1 MTLTAPKLV
10 IACALAVA
18 ATGCR
23 GGGDQASH
31 KRFDSSR
38 AAATAL
44 IDAVKSGDVEK
55 VKAIFGPDAKA
66 LVDSS
71 DPETARRNRKV
82 FSVAAA
88 ERWRLEE
95 NGPDRATLVIGW
107 EDWPFPIPLVK
118 EGSSWYFDTAAGKEE
133 ILARRIG
140 RNELSAIKAARTY
153 VLAQRLYAKYGHD
166 GKSPGL
172 YARAIAST
180 GEAQNGLY
188 WPARPGQRRSPL
200 GDLYADAAVEAE
212 RRAGSTEPQPFHGY
226 FFRILPAPGAAAPG
240 GAKDYIVN
248 NELAGGF
255 ALVAWPA
262 QYDVTGVMTFLF
274 NQDGTVWEKDLGTAT
289 TADARAMTLYNPD
302 SSWAAVR

>member
-1 MTLTAPKLV
+1 MTRAATTLV
-10 IACALAVA
+10 ITGAMLLAIA
-18 ATGCR
+18 GCR
-23 GGGDQASH
+23 GGDQASH
-31 KRFDSSR
+31 RRFDSAR

-44 IDAVKSGDVEK
+44 IDAVKSGDVDN
-55 VKAIFGPDAKA
+55 VKGIFGPDAKE

-88 ERWRLEE
+88 ERWRIEE
-95 NGPDRATLVIGW
+95 DGPDRATLVIGW

-118 EGSSWYFDTAAGKEE
+118 EGGNWYFDTAAGKEE

-153 VLAQRLYAKYGHD
+153 VTAQRLYAKYGHD
-166 GKSPGL
+166 GKAPGL
-172 YARAIAST
+172 YARKITST
-180 GEAQNGLY
+180 GAAQDGLY

-212 RRAGSTEPQPFHGY
+212 RRAGNTEPQPFHGY
-226 FFRILPAPGAAAPG
+226 YFRVLTAQGAAAPG
-240 GAKDYIVN
+240 GAKDYIVKS
-248 NELAGGF
+248 ELADGF
-255 ALVAWPA
+255 ALIAWPA
-262 QYDVTGVMTFLF
+262 HYDVTGVMTFVV

-289 TADARAMTLYNPD
+289 DAEARAMSLYNPD

>member
-1 MTLTAPKLV
+1 MTGATMRLV
-10 IACALAVA
+10 IACATLLAV
-18 ATGCR
+18 TGCR

-31 KRFDSSR
+31 RRFDSPQ

-44 IDAVKSGDVEK
+44 IDAVKSGDLEK

-66 LVDSS
+66 LVESS
-71 DPETARRNRKV
+71 DPDTARRNRKV

-88 ERWRLEE
+88 ERWRIEE
-95 NGPDRATLVIGW
+95 DGADRATLVIGG
-107 EDWPFPIPLVK
+107 EDWPFPIPLVR
-118 EGSSWYFDTAAGKEE
+118 EGGSWHFDTAAGKEE

-153 VLAQRLYAKYGHD
+153 VAAQRLYAKYGHD
-166 GKSPGL
+166 GKQPGL
-172 YARAIAST
+172 YARSITST
-180 GEAQNGLY
+180 GTQQNGLY

-200 GDLYADAAVEAE
+200 GDLYADAAVEAG

-226 FFRILPAPGAAAPG
+226 YFRILTAQGAAAPG

-248 NELAGGF
+248 SELAGGF

-262 QYDVTGVMTFLF
+262 QYDVTGVMTFVV
-274 NQDGTVWEKDLGTAT
+274 NQDGTVWEKDLGPAT
-289 TADARAMTLYNPD
+289 DADAKAMTVYNPD
-302 SSWAAVR
+302 SAWAAVR

>member
-1 MTLTAPKLV
+1 MTRAARVV
-10 IACALAVA
+10 IACAVVGA
-18 ATGCR
+18 AIGCR
-23 GGGDQASH
+23 SGGDQASH
-31 KRFDSSR
+31 RRFDSAR

-44 IDAVKSGDVEK
+44 IDAVKSGDVEN
-55 VKAIFGPDAKA
+55 VKSIFGPDAKA
-66 LVDSS
+66 LVESS

-88 ERWRLEE
+88 ERWRIEE
-95 NGPDRATLVIGW
+95 DGPDRATLVIGW

-118 EGSSWYFDTAAGKEE
+118 DGGRWYFDTAAGKEE

-153 VLAQRLYAKYGHD
+153 VTAQRLYAKYGHD
-166 GKSPGL
+166 GKTPGL
-172 YARAIAST
+172 YARVISST
-180 GEAQNGLY
+180 GAGQNGLY

-200 GDLYADAAVEAE
+200 GDLYAEAAVEAE

-226 FFRILPAPGAAAPG
+226 FFRVLTAQGAAAPG

-248 NELAGGF
+248 GELAGGF

-262 QYDVTGVMTFLF
+262 QYDVTGVMTFVV

-289 TADARAMTLYNPD
+289 DADARAITLYNPD